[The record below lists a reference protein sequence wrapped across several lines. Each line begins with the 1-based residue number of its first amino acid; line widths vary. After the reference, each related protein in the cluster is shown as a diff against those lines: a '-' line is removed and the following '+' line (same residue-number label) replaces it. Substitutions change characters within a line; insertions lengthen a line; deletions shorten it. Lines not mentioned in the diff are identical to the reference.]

1 MRLRLYG
8 RRDCHLCDEM
18 IAGLRALQPQLAFQL
33 DVLDVD
39 LDPTLEARYGE
50 RVPVLVDAS
59 DAEICHYWLDENALR
74 KHLALK

>member
-39 LDPTLEARYGE
+39 LDPTLAARYGE

>member
-1 MRLRLYG
+1 VRLRLYG

>member
-1 MRLRLYG
+1 VRLRLYG

-39 LDPTLEARYGE
+39 LDPTLEARHGAL
-50 RVPVLVDAS
+50 VPVLVDAS
-59 DAEICHYWLDENALR
+59 EEEICHYWLDEDALR
-74 KHLALK
+74 RRLALK